1 MVEEGLDT
9 CMTALNAVILVT
21 QSSKMKCKECYKK
34 NFYLAREM
42 QKIYKD
48 FEKTTWECPD
58 CLKRVDTANFIY
70 SD

>member
-1 MVEEGLDT
+1 
-9 CMTALNAVILVT
+9 
-21 QSSKMKCKECYKK
+21 MKCKECYKK
-34 NFYLAREM
+34 NFYLARDM